1 MAGRNRKTQAKKD
14 ETSLSTPT
22 PKLDYSPEELNGL
35 DKDKLIAIVLSNQTF
50 AASIM
55 SKLNEVTSC
64 LATLSA
70 EVTLLKANMNTV
82 PPPSP
87 DLQLQERVEANERE
101 NYALQQYS
109 RRDSI
114 EIVNFPLEVKDD
126 KIEEQTVSLLQ
137 AIDVDVI
144 ADDIQACH
152 RLFKKDRVIV
162 KFVSRKKALE
172 CLYSKSK
179 LKTLDKSEINFPTDK
194 AIYINESLCPE
205 YRRLFGK
212 LNELKK
218 QKKVQGVWTFNGSIR
233 LRLNDDSVKTI
244 LHKNDIEKL
253 CL

>member
-1 MAGRNRKTQAKKD
+1 MAGRNRKTAQSKKD
-14 ETSLSTPT
+14 ETSLSS
-22 PKLDYSPEELNGL
+22 PKLDYSQEELNGL
-35 DKDKLIAIVLSNQTF
+35 DKDKLIAIVLSNQSF
-50 AASIM
+50 AAAIM
-55 SKLNEVTSC
+55 SKLNEVTST
-64 LATLSA
+64 LASLTA
-70 EVTLLKANMNTV
+70 EVTILKANANTV
-82 PPPSP
+82 PSPSP
-87 DLQLQERVEANERE
+87 ELEERVEATERE
-101 NYALQQYS
+101 NYALQQYT

-114 EIVNFPLEVKDD
+114 EIVNFPLDVKDD
-126 KIEEQTVSLLQ
+126 KIEEKTVSLLQ

-152 RLFKKDRVIV
+152 RLYKKDRIIV
-162 KFVSRKKALE
+162 KFLSRKKALE

-179 LKTLDKSEINFPTDK
+179 LKTLDKTEINFPADK
-194 AIYINESLCPE
+194 PIFINESLCPE